1 MNVSSNGLQFEVEV
15 SGPANGPVVLLT
27 MGLGMQLVAWPD
39 TLVQA
44 LEKAGFRVVR
54 YDNRDVGLSSHLDH
68 LGQPQMLWQFVKS
81 RVGLSLSAPYTLQDM
96 ALDAL
101 GILDALDIRRAHL
114 IGVSM
119 GGMISQRIAAT
130 APERTLSL
138 TSIMSSS
145 GAPGLP
151 GPGAEV
157 TRAMLQRP
165 RSGVPQ
171 DVVDHTLEV
180 FKLIASPAY
189 PQDLPTYREHLMQGV
204 MRSYNPAGV
213 MRQMLAVVGDKG
225 RHELLAR
232 ITCPTLVIHG
242 TADPLVPIEGGRD
255 TARRIPGARCEAI
268 EGMGHDWPPGVARRL
283 AELSIPHLL
292 SASASK

>member
-1 MNVSSNGLQFEVEV
+1 MNVTSNALSFEVES
-15 SGPANGPVVLLT
+15 SGPVHGPVVLLT

-39 TLVQA
+39 SLIGA
-44 LEKAGFRVVR
+44 LEQAGFRVVR

-68 LGQPQMLWQFVKS
+68 LGQPQLLWQFLKS
-81 RVGLSLSAPYTLQDM
+81 RVGMTLHPPYCLQDM
-96 ALDAL
+96 AVDAI
-101 GILDALDIRRAHL
+101 GILDALNIGQAHL
-114 IGVSM
+114 LGVSM

-151 GPGAEV
+151 GPGSEV
-157 TRAMLQRP
+157 TRAMMQRP

-180 FKLIASPAY
+180 FELLASPAF
-189 PQDLPTYREHLMQGV
+189 PQDLPAYREHLMQGV
-204 MRSYNPAGV
+204 KRSYNPPGV
-213 MRQMLAVVGDKG
+213 MRQMLAVVGDNT
-225 RHELLAR
+225 RHELLSR

-255 TARRIPGARCEAI
+255 TARRIAGARFEAI

-283 AELSIPHLL
+283 AELCVPHLL
-292 SASASK
+292 SVTP

>member
-1 MNVSSNGLQFEVEV
+1 MNITSNGLKFEVE
-15 SGPANGPVVLLT
+15 STGPEDAPAVLLT

-39 TLVQA
+39 ALIQA
-44 LEKAGFRVVR
+44 LVKAGFRVVR

-68 LGQPQMLWQFVKS
+68 LGQPQMLWQFLKS
-81 RVGLSLSAPYTLQDM
+81 RVGLALKAPYSLQDM
-96 ALDAL
+96 AVDAI
-101 GILDALDIRRAHL
+101 GILDALNIRRAHL
-114 IGVSM
+114 FGVSM
-119 GGMISQRIAAT
+119 GGMISQRVAAT

-151 GPGAEV
+151 GPGSEV
-157 TRAMLQRP
+157 TRAMMQRP

-180 FKLIASPAY
+180 FKLIASPAF
-189 PQDLPTYREHLMQGV
+189 PQDFPAYRQHLMEGV
-204 MRSYNPAGV
+204 QRSYNPPGV
-213 MRQMLAVVGDKG
+213 MRQMLAVVSDTT

-255 TARRIPGARCEAI
+255 TARRIAGARFEAI

-283 AELSIPHLL
+283 ADLSIPHLL
-292 SASASK
+292 SVLS